1 MTGALSTMAKGMKLI
16 CGATGAIAVLLL
28 SACATSPRPSSDQRE
43 TTGASASA
51 STPVAPAAARA
62 CPVAPAPAVPAAGQG
77 GAPAIQLASTVAPS
91 DPSSSIGL
99 TNLAASPQIQCG
111 RTPLDSHTDV
121 VFSTPTANG
130 QPHPLKMDILAP
142 RDGPARPLVV
152 YVTGGGFVSASQ
164 KNALNLRTFVAEAG
178 FAVASVQYR
187 TEPDGATWTDGV
199 ADVKSAIRYL
209 RAHSDQYHYDATRVA
224 VWGESAGGYLVAMVA
239 TTNGM
244 SQFDVGDNLDQS
256 SSVQAVV
263 DKFGPAD
270 LSKLAADFDVA
281 TQRGWNAPDTAVARY
296 AAVGAGKS
304 LVDNPAAVARAN
316 PMTYLRPTVP
326 PFLIMHGNADKIIS
340 PSESLA
346 LHDALRA
353 AGVQS
358 TRYVLDGAN
367 HGDLAFLGDPAAGLP
382 WSTQTVMD
390 LIVAFL
396 GNHLGAQ

>member
-1 MTGALSTMAKGMKLI
+1 
-16 CGATGAIAVLLL
+16 V
-28 SACATSPRPSSDQRE
+28 
-43 TTGASASA
+43 
-51 STPVAPAAARA
+51 
-62 CPVAPAPAVPAAGQG
+62 
-77 GAPAIQLASTVAPS
+77 IQLASTVVPS
-91 DPSSSIGL
+91 DMSSSVGL
-99 TNLAASPQIQCG
+99 TNLSTSPQIQCG
-111 RTPLDSHTDV
+111 RIPLDSYPDV

-142 RDGPARPLVV
+142 RNGPARPLVV
-152 YVTGGGFVSASQ
+152 YVTGGGFVSSDQ
-164 KNALNLRTFVAEAG
+164 KNALNLRTYVAEAG
-178 FAVASVQYR
+178 FVVASVQYR

-199 ADVKSAIRYL
+199 ADVKSAVRYL

-316 PMTYLRPTVP
+316 PITYIRPTDP

-346 LHDALRA
+346 LHNALRA

-390 LIVAFL
+390 LTVAFL
-396 GNHLGAQ
+396 GNHLSAR

>member
-1 MTGALSTMAKGMKLI
+1 MARGLKLI
-16 CGATGAIAVLLL
+16 CGATGAVAVLLL
-28 SACATSPRPSSDQRE
+28 GACATSPRPSSDQRE
-43 TTGASASA
+43 TGASASPSA
-51 STPVAPAAARA
+51 STPAVAATPRT
-62 CPVAPAPAVPAAGQG
+62 CPIAPAPAAPAGAQG
-77 GAPAIQLASTVAPS
+77 GAPAIQVASTVVPS
-91 DPSSSIGL
+91 DMSSSVGL
-99 TNLAASPQIQCG
+99 ANLATSPQIRCG
-111 RTPLDSHTDV
+111 RTSLDSYTDV

-142 RDGPARPLVV
+142 RSGPARPLVV

-187 TEPDGATWTDGV
+187 TEPDGATWTDSV
-199 ADVKSAIRYL
+199 ADVKSALRHL
-209 RAHSDQYHYDATRVA
+209 RAHSDRYHYDATRVA
-224 VWGESAGGYLVAMVA
+224 VWGESAGGYLVSMVA

-270 LSKLAADFDVA
+270 LSKVAADFDVA

-316 PMTYLRPTVP
+316 PVTYIRSTAP

-346 LHDALRA
+346 LHNALRA

-367 HGDLAFLGDPAAGLP
+367 HGDLAFLGDPAGGLP